1 MRLRAPN
8 VRLRPPN
15 YQQRSRRR
23 FVFVVI
29 AIALFAVLAGA
40 LLAYLILVDGP
51 KKRPVAMG
59 PPPPPKPVE
68 QFRDAPIQAWDP
80 EPTPELPERPK
91 PRAGKPRP
99 ETLDDDSI
107 RSALSR
113 LQDNFNQCAR
123 QYGAVDGSLVRVG
136 FSASAE
142 GQVTGVF
149 ALAPH
154 AKTPLGR
161 CIVDAVAR
169 VKLRKTEL
177 GRADIRW
184 SIILH
189 P

>member
-1 MRLRAPN
+1 M
-8 VRLRPPN
+8 RLRPPN
-15 YQQRSRRR
+15 FHQRSRRR
-23 FVFVVI
+23 FVIVVI
-29 AIALFAVLAGA
+29 VIALVAVIMGA

-51 KKRPVAMG
+51 KRRPLATA

-68 QFRDAPIQAWDP
+68 QFRDQPLEAWDP
-80 EPTPELPERPK
+80 EPTPELVDRPR
-91 PRAGKPRP
+91 PRSPGKPRP

-113 LQDNFNQCAR
+113 LQANFNQCAR
-123 QYGAVDGSLVRVG
+123 EHGAVDGSLVRVG

-142 GQVTGVF
+142 GQATGVF

-169 VKLRKTEL
+169 VKLRRTEL
-177 GRADIRW
+177 GRNDIRW